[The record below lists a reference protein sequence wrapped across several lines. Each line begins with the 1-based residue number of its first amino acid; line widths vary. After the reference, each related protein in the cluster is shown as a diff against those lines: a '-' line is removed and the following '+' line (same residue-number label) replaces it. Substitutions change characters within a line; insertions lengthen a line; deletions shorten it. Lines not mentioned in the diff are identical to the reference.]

1 VGGAWRW
8 SSFLGRSGI
17 VGWYVL
23 VERVKYGEWSLV
35 DKISVEGGEEEALVR
50 AEETARSRPPW
61 GSTASS
67 PCGRLVFR
75 TSPTSWLVEL
85 TESSWAKGDKSPTTY
100 TEHLNIRVAELVHVQ
115 ELVPAE
121 PPKKGR
127 FGR

>member
-1 VGGAWRW
+1 M
-8 SSFLGRSGI
+8 
-17 VGWYVL
+17 
-23 VERVKYGEWSLV
+23 
-35 DKISVEGGEEEALVR
+35 DKISVEGGEEEALAR
-50 AEETARSRPPW
+50 AEETARTRPPW

-85 TESSWAKGDKSPTTY
+85 TESSWAKGDKSRTTY

>member
-1 VGGAWRW
+1 M
-8 SSFLGRSGI
+8 
-17 VGWYVL
+17 GWYVL
-23 VERVKYGEWSLV
+23 VERVKYGEWSLG
-35 DKISVEGGEEEALVR
+35 DKIPVEGGEKEALAR
-50 AEETARSRPPW
+50 AEETARTRPPW
-61 GSTASS
+61 GSSDSS

-85 TESSWAKGDKSPTTY
+85 TESSWRKGDTSPTTY

>member
-1 VGGAWRW
+1 M
-8 SSFLGRSGI
+8 
-17 VGWYVL
+17 GWYVL

-35 DKISVEGGEEEALVR
+35 DKIPVEGGEEEALAR
-50 AEETARSRPPW
+50 AEETARTRPPW
-61 GSTASS
+61 GSTTSDS
-67 PCGRLVFR
+67 CGRLVFR

-85 TESSWAKGDKSPTTY
+85 TESSWSKGDKSPTTY

>member
-1 VGGAWRW
+1 MA
-8 SSFLGRSGI
+8 S
-17 VGWYVL
+17 WYVL

-35 DKISVEGGEEEALVR
+35 DKISVEGGEEEALAR
-50 AEETARSRPPW
+50 AEETARTRTPW
-61 GSTASS
+61 YSTDSS
-67 PCGRLVFR
+67 QCGRLVFR

-85 TESSWAKGDKSPTTY
+85 TESSWSKGEKSPTTY

-121 PPKKGR
+121 PPRKGR

>member
-1 VGGAWRW
+1 M
-8 SSFLGRSGI
+8 
-17 VGWYVL
+17 GWYVL

-35 DKISVEGGEEEALVR
+35 DKIPVEDGEEKALAR
-50 AEETARSRPPW
+50 AEETARTRPPW
-61 GSTASS
+61 GSTTSD
-67 PCGRLVFR
+67 PCGQLVFR

-85 TESSWAKGDKSPTTY
+85 TESSWSKGDKSPTTY
-100 TEHLNIRVAELVHVQ
+100 TEHLNVRVAELVHVQ

>member
-1 VGGAWRW
+1 M
-8 SSFLGRSGI
+8 GRI

-35 DKISVEGGEEEALVR
+35 DKISVEGGEEEALAR
-50 AEETARSRPPW
+50 AEEAAHTRLLRPW
-61 GSTASS
+61 DDTASD

-75 TSPTSWLVEL
+75 TSPASWLVEL
-85 TESSWAKGDKSPTTY
+85 TESSWSKGDTSPTTY
-100 TEHLNIRVAELVHVQ
+100 TEHLNIRVAELVHIQ